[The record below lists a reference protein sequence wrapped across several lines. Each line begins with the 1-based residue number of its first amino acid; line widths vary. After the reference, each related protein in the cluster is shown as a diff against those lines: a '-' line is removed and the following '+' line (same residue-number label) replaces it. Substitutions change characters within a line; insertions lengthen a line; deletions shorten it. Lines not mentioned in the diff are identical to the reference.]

1 MIMRKF
7 WVTIV
12 KLVKNGLNAM
22 ELELNGKVAL
32 VTGSSRGI
40 GRAIA
45 ETLYTEE
52 CKVVINGRSREDLR
66 RGRARS

>member
-1 MIMRKF
+1 
-7 WVTIV
+7 
-12 KLVKNGLNAM
+12 M

-45 ETLYTEE
+45 ETLYAEG
-52 CKVVINGRSREDLR
+52 CKVIINGRSREDLASAAETLP
-66 RGRARS
+66 GAVIAQGE